1 MPSLAY
7 TKKYISF
14 FILGLDFCLV
24 SSAYF
29 GRFYGVLSRFS
40 PNKQLLIMS
49 PQLNIY
55 THM

>member
-29 GRFYGVLSRFS
+29 GLFYGVLSRFN